1 MVFSLESYFQK
12 FLLQFIFIVNYIH
25 GIIISTFGNF
35 DLNDRHSSISQ
46 SVVDGAIR
54 QNNHCKAPFPYFG
67 CVVNYNK
74 DEKRDNSNEICMVCL
89 QELVDG
95 DEVRNLMNCRH
106 VFHKCCLDPWVELGR
121 RVCPLCRSSLVEEEV
136 DDGDYYESFQHLAW
150 TSLSFIVEYS
160 AYILQ

>member
-1 MVFSLESYFQK
+1 MVFSSECYFQK
-12 FLLQFIFIVNYIH
+12 FLLQFIFIINYIH

-35 DLNDRHSSISQ
+35 DLID
-46 SVVDGAIR
+46 DTIR
-54 QNNHCKAPFPYFG
+54 QNNHCKAPFPYYG

-74 DEKRDNSNEICMVCL
+74 DEKRDNSNEFCMVCL

-95 DEVRNLMNCRH
+95 DEVRNLINCRH

-136 DDGDYYESFQHLAW
+136 DDGDYMNEPFQHLAW
-150 TSLSFIVEYS
+150 TSSLSFIDASIEYCD
-160 AYILQ
+160 YILQ